1 MWNLKNIPP
10 HGQYPTRFAI
20 NRLIAGVLLFWGL
33 MLVFPWVLP
42 VSGKSADGVATTS
55 DGVSIRVNQ
64 IPLRDLL
71 RSIESESGI
80 RFQINESLI
89 KDSVTADIQADTW
102 TEAVIALLED
112 INRIEL
118 WEDDDHLASVRLL
131 GNKEWSSVT
140 SSPTN
145 SSSSNIQR
153 TSNTSRNSSATSGS
167 ASNQITLSKEQLQI
181 LSKGPYRSPLPE
193 NLYHEAAY
201 RDFLGKYGINSQ
213 EDLKDRR
220 KAMRVRREARK
231 QLRLIRKQEKAK
243 KNK

>member
-1 MWNLKNIPP
+1 MWNLKSTPP
-10 HGQYPTRFAI
+10 HGQYPSRFAV
-20 NRLIAGVLLFWGL
+20 NRLTVWALLFWGL
-33 MLVFPWVLP
+33 LFVFPWVLP
-42 VSGKSADGVATTS
+42 ASGKSSSGVATTS
-55 DGVSIRVNQ
+55 DGVSIRVKQ

-102 TEAVIALLED
+102 TEAVLDLLED

-118 WEDDDHLASVRLL
+118 WQDDDHLASVRLL
-131 GNKEWSSVT
+131 GNKEWPSAT
-140 SSPTN
+140 SPSTS
-145 SSSSNIQR
+145 SSSSNARR
-153 TSNTSRNSSATSGS
+153 TSNTPSNQPANS
-167 ASNQITLSKEQLQI
+167 ASTSNEITLSKEQLQI

-231 QLRLIRKQEKAK
+231 QLRLIRKQEKAQ

>member
-1 MWNLKNIPP
+1 MWNLKNTPP
-10 HGQYPTRFAI
+10 HRQRPTGFTAK
-20 NRLIAGVLLFWGL
+20 RLIAGALLFWGL
-33 MLVFPWVLP
+33 LFVFPWVLP
-42 VSGKSADGVATTS
+42 ASGKSSNGVATTS
-55 DGVSIRVNQ
+55 DGVSIRVKQ

-80 RFQINESLI
+80 RFQINESLF

-102 TEAVIALLED
+102 TEAVLDLLED

-118 WEDDDHLASVRLL
+118 WQDDDHLASVRLL
-131 GNKEWSSVT
+131 GNKEWASVT
-140 SSPTN
+140 SSTSN
-145 SSSSNIQR
+145 SSS
-153 TSNTSRNSSATSGS
+153 TANTQSNSSANSGS
-167 ASNQITLSKEQLQI
+167 TGNQITLSKEQLQI

-201 RDFLGKYGINSQ
+201 REFLGKYGINAQ

-243 KNK
+243 KN

>member
-1 MWNLKNIPP
+1 MWNLKNSPA
-10 HGQYPTRFAI
+10 HEQHPTAFTAH
-20 NRLIAGVLLFWGL
+20 RLIAGALLFWGL
-33 MLVFPWVLP
+33 LFWVLP
-42 VSGKSADGVATTS
+42 VSGKSASGVATTT
-55 DGVSIRVNQ
+55 DGVSIRVKQ

-80 RFQINESLI
+80 RFQINESLL

-102 TEAVIALLED
+102 TEAVLDLLED

-118 WEDDDHLASVRLL
+118 WQDDDHLASVRLL
-131 GNKEWSSVT
+131 GNKEWASVT
-140 SSPTN
+140 GSATNSPTSN
-145 SSSSNIQR
+145 AGSTANSQSSSSA
-153 TSNTSRNSSATSGS
+153 NSGLTG
-167 ASNQITLSKEQLQI
+167 NQITLSKEQLQI

-201 RDFLGKYGINSQ
+201 RQFLGKYGINTQ

-243 KNK
+243 KN

>member
-1 MWNLKNIPP
+1 M
-10 HGQYPTRFAI
+10 
-20 NRLIAGVLLFWGL
+20 LFWGL
-33 MLVFPWVLP
+33 LFVFPWVLP
-42 VSGKSADGVATTS
+42 ASGKSSSGVATTS
-55 DGVSIRVNQ
+55 DGVSIRVKQ

-80 RFQINESLI
+80 RFQINESLF

-102 TEAVIALLED
+102 TEAVLDLLED

-118 WEDDDHLASVRLL
+118 WQDDDHLASVRLL
-131 GNKEWSSVT
+131 GNKEWASVT
-140 SSPTN
+140 SSATN
-145 SSSSNIQR
+145 SPTSNAGSTANSQTSSSA
-153 TSNTSRNSSATSGS
+153 NSGLTG
-167 ASNQITLSKEQLQI
+167 NQITLSKEQLQI

-201 RDFLGKYGINSQ
+201 RQFLGKYGINTQ

-243 KNK
+243 KN